1 MASPERGIRVAPEEL
16 KVPLQSKRSRP
27 ALPVSTPLRPACPP
41 HHPPPA
47 SRSHRGR
54 SSPSAPPALSR
65 SQDAPHAGCT
75 SRSSSPPPPK
85 AYSSSPHCP
94 DAVHPAW
101 ERRRDS
107 PPTVPPR
114 GSSPTQCRLHARQSE
129 DTSGRWPA
137 RHPS

>member
-1 MASPERGIRVAPEEL
+1 MVRMASPERGIRVAPEEL
-16 KVPLQSKRSRP
+16 KVHLQSKRSRP
-27 ALPVSTPLRPACPP
+27 ALPVSTPLPPAYPP
-41 HHPPPA
+41 RHPPPA
-47 SRSHRGR
+47 SRSRR
-54 SSPSAPPALSR
+54 DPSSPLARRASSQ

-114 GSSPTQCRLHARQSE
+114 G
-129 DTSGRWPA
+129 
-137 RHPS
+137 